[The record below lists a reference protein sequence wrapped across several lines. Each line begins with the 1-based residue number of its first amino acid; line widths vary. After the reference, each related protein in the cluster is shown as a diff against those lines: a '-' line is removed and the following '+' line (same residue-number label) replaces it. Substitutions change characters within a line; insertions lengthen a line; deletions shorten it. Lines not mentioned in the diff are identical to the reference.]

1 MDRVATSK
9 NASNVSQE
17 PMTQEQTKEP
27 QYQRCLELYRDPGP
41 AVLGP
46 MMNQVW
52 FDDPRRLGIVL
63 ARYKFVAKML
73 SGKAR
78 VLEIGCADAFGTR
91 VVQQEVGSVVA
102 IDFDPVFVK
111 DVVSRMDE
119 RWKFECRLHDIL
131 QGPISP
137 EFDGAYSLDVLEHIA
152 PERERDFMVNVATS
166 LKPDGVLIIGTPSI
180 QSQLYA
186 SSLSKAGH
194 VNCKDHVGLKSL
206 MLEYFT
212 NIFIF
217 SMNDE
222 VVHTGFY
229 PMAHYLFAV
238 CAGRR

>member
-1 MDRVATSK
+1 MKLPSPQD
-9 NASNVSQE
+9 
-17 PMTQEQTKEP
+17 QTKEP
-27 QYQRCLELYRDPGP
+27 QYERCMQLYRDPGP
-41 AVLGP
+41 AHLGP

-102 IDFDPVFVK
+102 IDFDPVFVN
-111 DVVSRMDE
+111 DVLSRMDE
-119 RWKFECRLHDIL
+119 RWKFECRVHDIL
-131 QGPISP
+131 QGPMSP
-137 EFDGAYSLDVLEHIA
+137 EFDGAYSLDVLEHIL
-152 PERERDFMVNVATS
+152 PEQEHQFMRNITAS

-180 QSQLYA
+180 QSQVHA
-186 SSLSKAGH
+186 SPLSKAGH
-194 VNCKDHVGLKSL
+194 VNCKEHVGLKSL

-212 NIFIF
+212 NVFIF

-238 CAGRR
+238 CTGRR